1 MVTQPH
7 TYSNRTRHRSQRRE
21 LYEVRR
27 QRRAAEGGMP
37 RKPYVES
44 FYGLD
49 RARLA
54 AFGHALDGPDGPDK
68 SVTGVVEICRI
79 HLNGDQVIREELIDL
94 IDERVAFR
102 FLNDIALPRPNQLSV
117 AVERLQEEVNR
128 LERLGI
134 D

>member
-1 MVTQPH
+1 MASHPN
-7 TYSNRTRHRSQRRE
+7 TYSNRAGQRYQRE

-27 QRRAAEGGMP
+27 QRRAAEAGKA
-37 RKPYVES
+37 REPYVES

-54 AFGHALDGPDGPDK
+54 AFAHALDGPDGPDK
-68 SVTGVVEICRI
+68 SVTGVVEVFRI
-79 HLNGDQVIREELIDL
+79 HLNGDRLIREELVDV

-102 FLNDIALPRPNQLSV
+102 LLNDIELPRPNQLSV
-117 AVERLQEEVNR
+117 AVERLQEEANR